1 VSLLNTAS
9 KVLNELEA
17 RGVSGCLVGGLAVS
31 VYCDP
36 RFTLDI
42 DLAVAIPGDA
52 QIEAV
57 VHDLSALGFVPSS
70 IVEQESV
77 GRLAIARLIDPDGV
91 SVDLL
96 VASSGIESEV
106 VAAAQPVEVVRG
118 LSMKVAQIG
127 HLIALKLLSR
137 STNRATDSA
146 DLRKLVKVATESEW
160 ARAAVAVELIMER
173 GYARGRDLLTD
184 LHQLRSAEN

>member
-1 VSLLNTAS
+1 MNGFSIVHLSIPEESSSCESAQYRFEGIERIRSSWGFRLP
-9 KVLNELEA
+9 
-17 RGVSGCLVGGLAVS
+17 CWGLAIS

-118 LSMKVAQIG
+118 
-127 HLIALKLLSR
+127 
-137 STNRATDSA
+137 
-146 DLRKLVKVATESEW
+146 
-160 ARAAVAVELIMER
+160 
-173 GYARGRDLLTD
+173 YARGRDLMTD